1 MIDST
6 GVGSP
11 VGLRLD
17 QLMEADVW
25 SEAGLVVGAVDDWLP
40 ALGGMHQL
48 STELAQEKLSVIGN
62 LLSGGS

>member
-1 MIDST
+1 M
-6 GVGSP
+6 
-11 VGLRLD
+11 RLD